1 MVERLLMRRS
11 IVIVFLAVNYTVAS
25 GLVYVT
31 FRRYPDHSATA
42 TLQWMLL
49 YVVSVIYPIAWTLQQ
64 LRTLRTLGAQD
75 SRALQRQ
82 AWAPVIVG
90 ATTLLLALSLLFP
103 LLR

>member
-1 MVERLLMRRS
+1 MRRS

-64 LRTLRTLGAQD
+64 LRTLRTLGAD
-75 SRALQRQ
+75 SRPLQRQ